1 LGSASVNGTICLY
14 ESLSAFHST
23 TTLWNPATGE
33 FKLIPPSFQPYWNIE
48 FNLPPK
54 GFAYDSVK
62 EDYKVIHNVE
72 DPSDSKDEWIYL
84 PNKSDPF
91 WETDVHELDLND
103 NFWKEGEF
111 IVDST
116 IDPFW
121 EIYSLKSNSWRKL
134 NGIDMPIPSPGRSH
148 VNLNEFFHWLNR
160 KDGMVS
166 FDFREEMFL
175 ATALPS
181 DSTIIYTPAKSILVV
196 LNGSVSLIYN
206 YDKMYFRIWILG
218 ELGVK
223 ESWSILFVVGPS
235 NCLVRS
241 IGAGK
246 KSHIFFREVES
257 DELAWFDFSTMT
269 GEISN
274 AGESVC
280 EQIVIYKESFLPLR
294 WKKNWL
300 SM

>member
-33 FKLIPPSFQPYWNIE
+33 FKLIPPSFQPYSNIK
-48 FNLPPK
+48 FNLLPE
-54 GFAYDSVK
+54 GFGYDSVK
-62 EDYKVIHNVE
+62 EDYKVIHNVK
-72 DPSDSKDEWIYL
+72 DPTDYKDEWIYL

-134 NGIDMPIPSPGRSH
+134 NGIDMPIPSPSWSH
-148 VNLNEFFHWLNR
+148 VNLNEFFHWLTR

-166 FDFREEMFL
+166 FDFSKEMFF

-181 DSTIIYTPAKSILVV
+181 DSSLIYTPAESILVV

-206 YDKMYFRIWILG
+206 YNMDYFHIWILG

-223 ESWSILFVVGPS
+223 ESWRKFFVFGPS
-235 NCLVRS
+235 SYVLWF

-246 KSHIFFREVES
+246 SRIFFTEIYRYRT
-257 DELAWFDFSTMT
+257 LKLFDFSTMIEEIWNT
-269 GEISN
+269 GD
-274 AGESVC
+274 SVC
-280 EQIVIYKESFLPLR
+280 DQIVIYKENLLPFGGM
-294 WKKNWL
+294 KN
-300 SM
+300 